1 MTTDTAVTILTW
13 ALAVFAAGAVVLLF
27 VMRSW
32 LLRIVVVGAAALLLL
47 ACWAVRT
54 QISNIAADS
63 PGTLCAGG
71 VSWLGLSLSGSDELC
86 LNYR

>member
-13 ALAVFAAGAVVLLF
+13 SLAVVAAAAVVLLF
-27 VMRSW
+27 VVRSW
-32 LLRIVVVGAAALLLL
+32 LLRVVVVGAAALLLL

-63 PGTLCAGG
+63 PATLCVGG
-71 VSWLGLSLSGSDELC
+71 VSWLGLNLTGTDELC
-86 LNYR
+86 RPYR